1 MKCQE
6 TMVEM
11 EPDTGQDSRGVMGPG
26 VDQDIMVEMEHRI
39 RQDRPLKWDKGYLR
53 TSQLVEMGQ
62 GPGQDSKVKM
72 GQGVG
77 QDSMVAMGQGER
89 QNSTVEIGKGVGQDC
104 MVEMGQ
110 GE

>member
-62 GPGQDSKVKM
+62 G
-72 GQGVG
+72 VG